1 MIVWNIGTTTKSPMH
16 AGKYIGTFDFHYKF
30 EIVALTM
37 GHLKKLK
44 LGFTRIIVISSS
56 RVIFIRFGAF
66 RFFS

>member
-37 GHLKKLK
+37 GILKKLK
-44 LGFTRIIVISSS
+44 HGYNRSGGNMNC
-56 RVIFIRFGAF
+56 IFLVC
-66 RFFS
+66 